1 MQCYYY
7 KTLYFKSGIFDDIID
22 CTFILTLENSSRDP
36 IKKIKEIPTSKT
48 VIIQY
53 NKGYKNC
60 KKNILEE
67 KTYCDL
73 SDAYYKVFNFANN
86 NNMKNILVLEDDFI
100 FDKKIKTKNVLRD
113 IKNLYSNKPVNIFQ
127 LGTVGYVLDLDS
139 ILYKKYNC
147 FKLFYCGLA
156 HAVIYSQEFRNVY
169 MKSYQKLNK
178 CKHFDTYLNKFYVNN
193 IYTYRTPL
201 AYQILHKTDN
211 SDTWKE
217 VYGSFIEKFV
227 HFFIK
232 YFNLDKNTK
241 EWKRLYAI
249 LYMLNVFFYVII
261 VILIILFIKFI
272 YKIHL

>member
-7 KTLYFKSGIFDDIID
+7 KTLHFKSGIFDDIID
-22 CTFILTLENSSRDP
+22 CTFILTLENSDRDP

-60 KKNILEE
+60 KKKLPEE

-73 SDAYYKVFNFANN
+73 SDAYYRVFSFANN

-100 FDKKIKTKNVLRD
+100 FDKKIKSKNVLRD

-139 ILYKKYNC
+139 IFYKKYNC

-156 HAVIYSQEFRNVY
+156 HAVIYSQEFRNIY
-169 MKSYQKLNK
+169 MESYQKLNK

-201 AYQILHKTDN
+201 AYQILPKTDN

-217 VYGSFIEKFV
+217 VYGSFLDNFV
-227 HFFIK
+227 QFFIK
-232 YFNLDKNTK
+232 HFNLDKNTK
-241 EWKRLYAI
+241 EWKKLYAI
-249 LYMLNVFFYVII
+249 LYMLNVKV
-261 VILIILFIKFI
+261 
-272 YKIHL
+272 